1 MEIISSSIKPSVIGH
16 SWRLEHSWRLKNVMK
31 RLVVSMKLL
40 VVSMKLLVVRGTLS
54 NIGGDC
60 SISRYTSE
68 LYFIIYRRDLQLLAL
83 IAFQFDRS
91 SS

>member
-16 SWRLEHSWRLKNVMK
+16 SWCLEHSWRLKTVMK

-40 VVSMKLLVVRGTLS
+40 VVQGAMSD
-54 NIGGDC
+54 IGGDC

-68 LYFIIYRRDLQLLAL
+68 LDFIIYRRDLQLLAL
-83 IAFQFDRS
+83 IAFQFDRT
-91 SS
+91 